1 MKKIENYSV
10 LQPEGFSQPIRILLV
25 DDQSFARRFITRS
38 LEADPNLKIVGMA
51 ENGQE
56 AIAQVEALLPEMV
69 LIDLEMPEMDGIA
82 ATEIIVQRFP
92 DCKVLVLSSHET
104 GEYLQKALRA
114 GAKGYLIKGSP
125 AIELTN
131 AIHSVYRGYTQL
143 SPGLLERVLSPEVE
157 VVPDIQEVETSPS
170 LPDSDWADSTR
181 ETINTLPR
189 VSLRMLF
196 YVILILLAGI
206 IPWATFTKVDEIGSA
221 TGKLEPKGRVIELGS
236 PVEGK
241 VMNINIT
248 EGEQVQAK
256 QTIIELDDELVRAE
270 LEQQEQKLVGQ
281 ENQLHQL
288 ELLKNQQSLSL
299 STQQQQNKAQLYE
312 KEALIEQAKNA
323 IAASQSAHQTAK
335 IRHRAA
341 KAKVPRYR
349 KAYNQGVLS
358 IDLLSEAEQQ
368 AEEYQENIKQT
379 ASETAQ
385 ARSQLAEQKR
395 GLASLVQTNNLALLK
410 SQEEYKNT
418 EGQIATLQGEIGQT
432 KSLIRGLEY
441 QIRQRVLDA
450 PISGTVFQL
459 PVKKPGAVVQP
470 GQMVAQIAPKNSPLV
485 WRGRMSS
492 SESGFLAKG
501 LPVKVKFD
509 AYPYQDY
516 GIVPGRL
523 TWVSPNSR
531 IPENNSQDSQP
542 ASQPMSPQDYYEVE
556 VQLERNYVQ
565 NQDRTV
571 TLTPGQTATAEIV
584 IRQRRLADIFL
595 APFKSL
601 KKGGMQL

>member
-1 MKKIENYSV
+1 
-10 LQPEGFSQPIRILLV
+10 
-25 DDQSFARRFITRS
+25 
-38 LEADPNLKIVGMA
+38 
-51 ENGQE
+51 
-56 AIAQVEALLPEMV
+56 
-69 LIDLEMPEMDGIA
+69 
-82 ATEIIVQRFP
+82 
-92 DCKVLVLSSHET
+92 
-104 GEYLQKALRA
+104 
-114 GAKGYLIKGSP
+114 
-125 AIELTN
+125 
-131 AIHSVYRGYTQL
+131 
-143 SPGLLERVLSPEVE
+143 
-157 VVPDIQEVETSPS
+157 
-170 LPDSDWADSTR
+170 
-181 ETINTLPR
+181 
-189 VSLRMLF
+189 LF
-196 YVILILLAGI
+196 YVILMMLAGL
-206 IPWATFTKVDEIGSA
+206 IPWATFAKVDEIGSA
-221 TGKLEPKGRVIELGS
+221 KGKLEPKGRMIELGS

-241 VMNINIT
+241 VMNINVT
-248 EGEQVQAK
+248 EGEEIQAE

-270 LEQQEQKLVGQ
+270 LQQQERKLVGQ

-299 STQQQQNKAQLYE
+299 NTQQQQNKAQLYE
-312 KEALIEQAKNA
+312 KEALIEQAENA

-341 KAKVPRYR
+341 QAKVPRYR

-368 AEEYQENIKQT
+368 AEEYQENINQT

-485 WRGRMSS
+485 LRGRMNS
-492 SESGFLAKG
+492 SESGFLKKG

-531 IPENNSQDSQP
+531 TPENNSQDSQASQA

-556 VQLERNYVQ
+556 IQLERNYVQ
-565 NQDRTV
+565 NQDRTI
-571 TLTPGQTATAEIV
+571 TLTPGQTATAEVV